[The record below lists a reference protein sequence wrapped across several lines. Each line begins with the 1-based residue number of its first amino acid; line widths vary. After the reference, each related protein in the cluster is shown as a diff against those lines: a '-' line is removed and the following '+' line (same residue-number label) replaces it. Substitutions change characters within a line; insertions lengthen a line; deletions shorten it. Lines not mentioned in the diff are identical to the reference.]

1 MVGFIVRIF
10 SFFIQI
16 LPYSLCRIL
25 ARGIAFL
32 CFSVLKLRRK
42 VVEENLITVFGSQ
55 DSAAERYQIAK
66 KTYQHYALMIF
77 EFIRMAKQDEAE
89 INRLLKING
98 IETFQRLMKEGK
110 GLVFTSGH
118 LGNWEIALAALSYQ
132 GYECYA
138 FSRPLHDKSVDAWV
152 NDIRAAHNIQMIHTK
167 YSIRP
172 VLEALQRNAVIG
184 FLIDQ
189 DAGKRGTYIPFLGKN
204 ASTFQGPAYCA
215 YKAGSPILPAY
226 ILRGKE
232 PGSYEAFMQDPI
244 YPDTSKPEEEE
255 ILRLTIET
263 NKSLEAFIRQNP
275 EQYFWFHKRWRNQP
289 LAK

>member
-1 MVGFIVRIF
+1 MVGLIVRIF
-10 SFFIQI
+10 SIFIQI
-16 LPYSLCRIL
+16 LPYRFCQVL
-25 ARGIAFL
+25 AKGVAFL

-42 VVEENLITVFGSQ
+42 VVEENLLTVFGDQ
-55 DSAAERYQIAK
+55 YSAAERYQIAK

-77 EFIRMAKQDEAE
+77 EFIRMPKQDEEE
-89 INRLLKING
+89 IKRLVTFNG
-98 IETFQRLMKEGK
+98 VEKFHQLMKEGK

-118 LGNWEIALAALSYQ
+118 LGNWEIALAAFSIFGQ
-132 GYECYA
+132 ECYA

-172 VLEALQRNAVIG
+172 VIEALQKNAVIA

-204 ASTFQGPAYCA
+204 ASTFLGPAYCA

-232 PGSYEAFMQDPI
+232 PGSYEAYMQDPI
-244 YPDTSKPEEEE
+244 FPDTSKPEEEE
-255 ILRLTIET
+255 ILRLTIEI